1 MQLLSGHVECPDKP
15 CYGSPVMNSDDQSSS
30 KQGARILKFRRGP
43 ARPRETGASPDLAKY
58 ERDDQPD
65 DYRHRMLVNLAA
77 FVFIIMLMS
86 AGYWLFDTMARMRK
100 DQDCVLTGRRGCSPV
115 HVDPSGSR
123 W

>member
-1 MQLLSGHVECPDKP
+1 MICP
-15 CYGSPVMNSDDQSSS
+15 SVMNRDDRPPPERE
-30 KQGARILKFRRGP
+30 ARILSFRRGQRRE
-43 ARPRETGASPDLAKY
+43 RPRRTGAAPDLAKY

-77 FVFIIMLMS
+77 FVFVIMLMG

-115 HVDPSGSR
+115 HIDPAGNR

>member
-1 MQLLSGHVECPDKP
+1 
-15 CYGSPVMNSDDQSSS
+15 MNSDDQPPP
-30 KQGARILKFRRGP
+30 KREARILSFRRGP
-43 ARPRETGASPDLAKY
+43 ARARPPETGAPPDLAKY

-77 FVFIIMLMS
+77 FVFIIMLMG

-115 HVDPSGSR
+115 QVAPSGSR

>member
-1 MQLLSGHVECPDKP
+1 MPGQAVLWL
-15 CYGSPVMNSDDQSSS
+15 PVMNSEDQSSS
-30 KQGARILKFRRGP
+30 KRGARILSFRRGVP
-43 ARPRETGASPDLAKY
+43 ARSPQSGAAPDLARY

-65 DYRHRMLVNLAA
+65 DYRHRMMVNLAA
-77 FVFIIMLMS
+77 FVFIIMLIG

-115 HVDPSGSR
+115 HVDSSGNR